1 MSLVRGQVAED
12 QPAAAGVAVGTAG
25 QQMGNFKVI
34 SAAIGADEMKGPL
47 SRGQRPKTTGNRGGC
62 HSGGIGRGAGGR
74 PAADISAAGANEMKG
89 PLSQGQRPKITG
101 DRGGGCHRIRE
112 GHQLQDAE
120 MQEKMVPWG
129 AGEIVFSSQDE
140 LIQDPAQLA
149 QLQGQQCTWE
159 KRQQMVLEDSVEG
172 CCGEDSRNGG
182 ATANAAANGEPVR
195 QRLPMV
201 AAVSRRKK
209 HVRMAPTVRSGGTD
223 SRSEESSDSEGA
235 DLDGGAAACAAA
247 IEAVNCELRELQDRT
262 VELVL
267 ERRRLEGMWDEIDA
281 QNMEQQNA
289 VNEEYQRQAAWQD
302 AMNCAEMT
310 WQDAVN
316 EEVLLT
322 VNNLATEVTEDIL
335 CDTFGQIG
343 VVVGVSMLE
352 RCDPDGWSSGQV
364 QFQHA
369 EEAAEAQQRF
379 DGVELCSRPMSVRA
393 TVPGEVWQLAG
404 DGISGWHHGGGEE
417 VV

>member
-1 MSLVRGQVAED
+1 MQ
-12 QPAAAGVAVGTAG
+12 AGHNTGKSAV
-25 QQMGNFKVI
+25 
-34 SAAIGADEMKGPL
+34 SAARAAEMKGPS
-47 SRGQRPKTTGNRGGC
+47 SREERPETTGNRVLSSGSTCRGQGGC
-62 HSGGIGRGAGGR
+62 SAVDQSILRPVGLHENSELGR
-74 PAADISAAGANEMKG
+74 PVASGEEADSSRLKG
-89 PLSQGQRPKITG
+89 F
-101 DRGGGCHRIRE
+101 RGG
-112 GHQLQDAE
+112 HQ
-120 MQEKMVPWG
+120 KMAPWG
-129 AGEIVFSSQDE
+129 AGENALGPGDGPQDG
-140 LIQDPAQLA
+140 LMQDPA
-149 QLQGQQCTWE
+149 QLQGQQG
-159 KRQQMVLEDSVEG
+159 KRQQMVLNGCGGEAEEE

-182 ATANAAANGEPVR
+182 AAANAAASGEPVR

-201 AAVSRRKK
+201 AAVRRRRTI
-209 HVRMAPTVRSGGTD
+209 RMAPTVRSGGTD
-223 SRSEESSDSEGA
+223 SSSEESSEDSEGG

-267 ERRRLEGMWDEIDA
+267 ERRRLEDMWDEIDA

-289 VNEEYQRQAAWQD
+289 ANEECQRQAAWQD

-316 EEVLLT
+316 EDVLLT
-322 VNNLATEVTEDIL
+322 VDNLATEVTEDIL